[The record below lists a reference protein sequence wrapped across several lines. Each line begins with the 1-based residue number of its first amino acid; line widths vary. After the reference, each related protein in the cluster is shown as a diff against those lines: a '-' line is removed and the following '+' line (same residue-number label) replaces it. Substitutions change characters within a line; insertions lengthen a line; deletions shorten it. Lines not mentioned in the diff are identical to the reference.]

1 MEQEAFKTKINKR
14 ERERERREKR
24 MNERVE
30 KVPRFLAL
38 AAP

>member
-14 ERERERREKR
+14 EREREAREK
-24 MNERVE
+24 NERTGR
-30 KVPRFLAL
+30 KSSTISSSL